1 MRHRRGYLRGGTATE
16 FDRLVGVQDLHRQR
30 ALVGRR
36 LAADRPASSSAI
48 PRATGW
54 VVSQHGNRR

>member
-1 MRHRRGYLRGGTATE
+1 MRHRRGYLRGGTAAE

-36 LAADRPASSSAI
+36 L
-48 PRATGW
+48 
-54 VVSQHGNRR
+54 VSQPTAREQFGREPFFRELLEG